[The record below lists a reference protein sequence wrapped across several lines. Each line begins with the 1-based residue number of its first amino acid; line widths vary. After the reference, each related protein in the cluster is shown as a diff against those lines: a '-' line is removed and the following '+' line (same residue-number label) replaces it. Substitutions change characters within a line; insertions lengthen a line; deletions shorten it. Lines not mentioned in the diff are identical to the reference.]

1 MKKKSK
7 TCQQV
12 LGQLSLE
19 THGSWPI
26 SPKNPHLYMIGE
38 NWQLV
43 TDEPV
48 EFEK

>member
-1 MKKKSK
+1 MA
-7 TCQQV
+7 V
-12 LGQLSLE
+12 ANFIELGAV
-19 THGSWPI
+19 
-26 SPKNPHLYMIGE
+26 IGE